1 MGARM
6 QRGGYSRVCGASTAK
21 RPAATGY
28 AVAGPAQRA
37 TGAPPP
43 GWAARRQDPLS
54 CAPPILDPYTAAR
67 YPTRSMPPIDATTR
81 LCALIGNPV
90 EHSLSPAIHNA
101 AFQHLGLNFVYV
113 SFKVEDVEGAMR
125 GIRALTGIRGVS
137 VTIPHK
143 VAVLRYLDE
152 VEPTARSIGAVNTI
166 VADGGRLTGYNTDAS
181 GALAALRKG
190 GAPVDGGRVLIL
202 GSGGAAR
209 AIAFA
214 LCMEAKV
221 AALTILAIID
231 QEREA
236 LIRDLREKTGIAV
249 TGDQLTTQTLGRT
262 IPNAQVLIHCT
273 PVGMSPNVGE
283 TCVPDSLL
291 APRLTVMDIV
301 YNPLET
307 RLLKEASRAGCRTIR
322 GLEMFLHQAVGQFEL
337 WTQQPAPVEVMR
349 AVLEKQLTREGARP
363 TGQEPGSAGSGR
375 AGATT
380 PGARG

>member
-1 MGARM
+1 
-6 QRGGYSRVCGASTAK
+6 
-21 RPAATGY
+21 
-28 AVAGPAQRA
+28 
-37 TGAPPP
+37 
-43 GWAARRQDPLS
+43 
-54 CAPPILDPYTAAR
+54 
-67 YPTRSMPPIDATTR
+67 MPPLDAKTR
-81 LCALIGNPV
+81 LCVLIGNPV

-101 AFQHLGLNFVYV
+101 AFQHLGLNFAYV
-113 SFKVEDVEGAMR
+113 AFKVEDVDGAMR

-152 VEPTARSIGAVNTI
+152 IETTARHIGAVNTI
-166 VADGGRLTGYNTDAS
+166 VADRGTLTGYNTDAS
-181 GALAALRKG
+181 GSLAALRKG

-202 GSGGAAR
+202 GAGGAAR

-236 LIRDLREKTGIAV
+236 LIRDLREKTGVAV
-249 TGDQLTTQTLGRT
+249 TGDQLTPQTLART

-273 PVGMSPNVGE
+273 PVGMRPNVGE
-283 TCVPDSLL
+283 ACVPDSLL
-291 APRLTVMDIV
+291 APHLTVMDIV

-307 RLLKEASRAGCRTIR
+307 HLLKAARRAGCRTIR
-322 GLEMFLHQAVGQFEL
+322 GLEMFLQQAVGQFEL

-349 AVLEKQLTREGARP
+349 AVLE
-363 TGQEPGSAGSGR
+363 GSR
-375 AGATT
+375 
-380 PGARG
+380 